1 MVDRVEDP
9 VAMAADRAGEL
20 DERVQPAPGRP
31 GQPRVEVRGRE
42 RGVVELV
49 EQPEFFFEQ
58 ERPV

>member
-1 MVDRVEDP
+1 
-9 VAMAADRAGEL
+9 MAADRAGEL